1 VADRGARFRGFA
13 SKAIPALV
21 CALAA
26 AAAGAE
32 PLAVGSALAAFEI
45 DDQHGVTHRVDESVR
60 ILLFTR
66 EMKGGDVVKET
77 LAETDAS
84 LLAERGAV
92 YVADIS
98 GMPGLVAR
106 LFAIPRMRERPY
118 PMLLD
123 RDGELS
129 RDFPSVEGQATVLFL
144 EKLRVTKVEHFGSA
158 QELRSALAPPP
169 PVSDP

>member
-1 VADRGARFRGFA
+1 M
-13 SKAIPALV
+13 KAISTLV
-21 CALAA
+21 CVLAA

-32 PLAVGSALAAFEI
+32 PLAVGSTIAAFEI
-45 DDQHGVTHRVDESVR
+45 DDQHGVTRRVDESVR

-66 EMKGGDVVKET
+66 EMGGGDVVKAA
-77 LAETDAS
+77 LAEADAS
-84 LLAERGAV
+84 LLTERGAV

-123 RDGELS
+123 RDGALS
-129 RDFPSVEGQATVLFL
+129 RDFPSRKGQATLFFL
-144 EKLRVTKVEHFGSA
+144 EKLRVTKLEHFGSA
-158 QELRSALAPPP
+158 QELRNALALPP